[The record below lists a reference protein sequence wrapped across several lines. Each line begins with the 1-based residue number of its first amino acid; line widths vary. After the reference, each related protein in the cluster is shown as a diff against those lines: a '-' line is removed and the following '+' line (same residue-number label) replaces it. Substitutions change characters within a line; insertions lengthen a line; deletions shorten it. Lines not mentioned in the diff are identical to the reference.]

1 MTTRSAKTAIIYPDS
16 DGMPL
21 PDGEYQSPLYVKV
34 VSPLRT
40 FFRNV
45 PGSRVN
51 GDNFLY
57 YVEGNPK
64 LSVAPDCYVAL
75 GLTDEAI
82 ESIVRHNTYLA
93 WEVGKAPDFVMEIAS
108 PSTWRRDLGEKRDVY
123 ARMGVREYWRYDA
136 TGGDFYGEPL
146 VGERLAGEEYERMII
161 RHEDDGSVWG
171 HSEALNLDLWWR
183 DGNLRFWDPVRGE
196 WLLSHEE
203 EHDGRLAAEARAAS
217 AEDRA
222 ARLEEE
228 LRQLRGQ

>member
-1 MTTRSAKTAIIYPDS
+1 MTTRSAKTAIVYPDS

-21 PDGEYQSPLYVKV
+21 PDGEYQTPLYVKV
-34 VSPLRT
+34 VSALRT

-93 WEVGKAPDFVMEIAS
+93 WEVGKAPDFILEIAS

-146 VGERLAGEEYERMII
+146 VGERLAGEEYERII
-161 RHEDDGSVWG
+161 VRHEDDGSVWG
-171 HSEALNLDLWWR
+171 HSEALNLNLWWQ
-183 DGNLRFWDPVRGE
+183 DGDLRFWDPIRRE

-222 ARLEEE
+222 ARLKEE